1 MKTKKKWEAGIFSF
15 LFVFFSCQFTFA
27 QSPAN
32 YRWLSTYFELNR
44 IFDEENTKVKEIQES
59 IEKDKQI
66 ISQTEKI
73 IRQAKQGDPDAKKN
87 EMNAFVLQQQVQET
101 LRINEKLLE
110 QTQLKKENTQRMM
123 AYLQNMAKGAFDAKI
138 KGFITDFK
146 GDVQIFKSNGQI
158 FYVNDNNF
166 GLLESGDKIITY
178 GNSYAKVSFLDG
190 RANAVVD
197 EFSELKVEKETE
209 KEEILTLI
217 NGKIYSALD
226 KIGAF
231 IDKTKKEF
239 ETYKNMTSSD
249 IEFSQEELRKMS
261 DKVLQLKLKNRSGK
275 PDWTIGVRG
284 TRFAIEN
291 NPEGNGI
298 LSVFEDTVD
307 VFLPQNKTLAVPA
320 GYKVIFSEDSVSQPQ
335 KNDTIDEWWKNKQ

>member
-1 MKTKKKWEAGIFSF
+1 
-15 LFVFFSCQFTFA
+15 
-27 QSPAN
+27 
-32 YRWLSTYFELNR
+32 
-44 IFDEENTKVKEIQES
+44 
-59 IEKDKQI
+59 
-66 ISQTEKI
+66 
-73 IRQAKQGDPDAKKN
+73 
-87 EMNAFVLQQQVQET
+87 
-101 LRINEKLLE
+101 
-110 QTQLKKENTQRMM
+110 MM
-123 AYLQNMAKGAFDAKI
+123 VDMQNMTKCAFDAKV

-146 GDVQIFKSNGQI
+146 GDIQIFKSNGQI
-158 FYVNDNNF
+158 FYVNDNDF

-217 NGKIYSALD
+217 KGKIYTALD

-261 DKVLQLKLKNRSGK
+261 DKFLQLKIKNRSGK

-284 TRFAIEN
+284 TRFAVEN

-298 LSVFEDTVD
+298 LSVFEDTVE
-307 VFLPQNKTLAVPA
+307 VFLPQNKALIVPT
-320 GYKVIFSEDSVSQPQ
+320 GYKVIFREDSVSQPE
-335 KNDTIDEWWKNKQ
+335 KISAIDEWWKNKQ